1 MWGNLIVRK
10 EMQCAA
16 VFEELWCHRSLDIA
30 VSGTGGFC
38 YEVLVKWKR
47 NETEHGEDIHQRRHR
62 AHTLG
67 PTNLANSNTAGGARG
82 SYNNGLFGF
91 DRSFPENPA
100 LINASLNAGI
110 NSSVKIQ
117 AARVKPRDACRG
129 WPSLLRIKAAAATRP
144 ERVNPHRV
152 KDPEE
157 ERDPFGVLD
166 MVL

>member
-1 MWGNLIVRK
+1 
-10 EMQCAA
+10 MQGAA
-16 VFEELWCHRSLDIA
+16 VFEELGCHRSLDIA
-30 VSGTGGFC
+30 VPGTGGFC
-38 YEVLVKWKR
+38 YEVLVKWEW

-67 PTNLANSNTAGGARG
+67 PTNLATSNIAGGPGGPRG

-110 NSSVKIQ
+110 NSSVKIH

-144 ERVNPHRV
+144 ERVNPHRA
-152 KDPEE
+152 KDPEEEE
-157 ERDPFGVLD
+157 ERDPFGVFD